1 MLNRTKGRL
10 RPAAENEKK
19 KSMFVEKVS
28 ALLTGSRVTVWNI
41 VSIIALM
48 KTLGKNKAYD
58 GKIAGFSKSGT
69 MPGVGC

>member
-1 MLNRTKGRL
+1 
-10 RPAAENEKK
+10 
-19 KSMFVEKVS
+19 MFVEKVS